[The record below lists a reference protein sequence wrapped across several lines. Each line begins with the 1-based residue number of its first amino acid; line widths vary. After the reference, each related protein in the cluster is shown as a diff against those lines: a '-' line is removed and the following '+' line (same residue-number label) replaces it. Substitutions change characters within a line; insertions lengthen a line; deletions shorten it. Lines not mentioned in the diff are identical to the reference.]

1 MTHQQFKMQPW
12 HIFSGVFL
20 VFWILMSY
28 FDNFIITLILCVGAG
43 FATDNLNQFMK
54 GAGKKKRQILTSAS
68 CSGVSASAANDFC
81 PSKPLPPEP
90 LIEDDDEVAA
100 EEIME
105 EMRSA
110 DRFHEKNI
118 ISPSS
123 EPEKIM
129 SDDDL

>member
-1 MTHQQFKMQPW
+1 
-12 HIFSGVFL
+12 
-20 VFWILMSY
+20 MSY

-68 CSGVSASAANDFC
+68 DCSGLGGVSSAANDFC

-90 LIEDDDEVAA
+90 LIEDEDEVAA

-118 ISPSS
+118 IPPTNS
-123 EPEKIM
+123 E
-129 SDDDL
+129 S